1 MLLEGRGGP
10 VDLLNG
16 ETWLRRAALG
26 GDCEAAALLGDI
38 YARDGVL
45 PPNYA
50 EAARWFRIAAER
62 GHKAAARA
70 LAMLYLNGT
79 GIGRDPDAAAVSL
92 KDAAE
97 AGDLRAQANLAAL
110 LQAGG
115 ASDSRW

>member
-1 MLLEGRGGP
+1 MAQARLGLLLLEGRGGP

-26 GDCEAAALLGDI
+26 GDGEAAALLGDI
-38 YARDGVL
+38 YARDGAL

-70 LAMLYLNGT
+70 LGHALSQRH
-79 GIGRDPDAAAVSL
+79 RDRPGS
-92 KDAAE
+92 
-97 AGDLRAQANLAAL
+97 
-110 LQAGG
+110 
-115 ASDSRW
+115 